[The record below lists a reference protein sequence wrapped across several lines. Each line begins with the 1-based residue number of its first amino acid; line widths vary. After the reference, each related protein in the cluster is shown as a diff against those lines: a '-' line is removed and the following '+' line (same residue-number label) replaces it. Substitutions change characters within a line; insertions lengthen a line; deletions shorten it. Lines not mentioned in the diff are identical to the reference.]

1 MQNPSILVVPITVQS
16 ADPEADVADGFA
28 AEALFQSSQDFSL
41 ANFFKL
47 VIHGDWRLPYN

>member
-1 MQNPSILVVPITVQS
+1 
-16 ADPEADVADGFA
+16 
-28 AEALFQSSQDFSL
+28 LFQSSQDFSL